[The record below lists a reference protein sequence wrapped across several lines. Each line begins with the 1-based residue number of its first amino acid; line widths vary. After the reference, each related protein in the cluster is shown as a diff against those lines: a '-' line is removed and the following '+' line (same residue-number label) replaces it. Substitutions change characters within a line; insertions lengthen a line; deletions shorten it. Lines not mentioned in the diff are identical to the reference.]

1 MPQAIQ
7 IETQAEQQGLPHL
20 HRQTAAWGASRELA
34 FDRREDALD
43 QCATPVELLWKGSP
57 HLGTHS
63 VHAPSFLSTLGG
75 DNTLRSELLPNVG
88 VISLAVE
95 FASASTSPMRVC
107 WEAVLTTAGKFAQSF
122 HGPRRAV
129 CDNKNC

>member
-20 HRQTAAWGASRELA
+20 HRQAAAWGASRELA

-43 QCATPVELLWKGSP
+43 QRATPVELLRKGSP

-75 DNTLRSELLPNVG
+75 DNTLRSELLTNVG

-95 FASASTSPMRVC
+95 FGIGQHQPD
-107 WEAVLTTAGKFAQSF
+107 AGLLGSGLDF
-122 HGPRRAV
+122 
-129 CDNKNC
+129 